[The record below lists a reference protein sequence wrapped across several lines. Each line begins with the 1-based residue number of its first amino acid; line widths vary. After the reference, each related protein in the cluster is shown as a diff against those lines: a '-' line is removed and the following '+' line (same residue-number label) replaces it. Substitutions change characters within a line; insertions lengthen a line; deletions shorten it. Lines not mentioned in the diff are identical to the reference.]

1 MNTPLISIIIPVYG
15 VEKYIEKCLRSCFDN
30 TIAKSCE
37 FLIIDDCSPDKS
49 ITIAK
54 QLIEKYKDLD
64 IQIIQHKE
72 NRGLAAARN
81 TGLLNAK
88 GEYIINVDSDD
99 WVEPNYL
106 ELLYNESKSSDSD
119 VICCNLIKEF
129 NDHSQKEK
137 MYVPEN
143 PEIALSYLLTGKV
156 LGYTPLRLIK
166 KELFTKNNFSWIEGL
181 NMCEDLLIM
190 VKVFTYAKKISF
202 IDEYLYHYNCNNN
215 NSLSAGLNDNKI
227 SQLIN
232 VSYEI
237 EKCIKEHNQYEK
249 YYKELLT
256 QKTRFKIW
264 ITKCAIEKKTDYFK
278 LYENEKLYKDK
289 YSSLLIRL
297 YLLCCNLHFF
307 KCARLMIYT
316 KSFFEKSK

>member
-64 IQIIQHKE
+64 IQIIQHKK

-129 NDHSQKEK
+129 NDYSQKEK
-137 MYVPEN
+137 MYVPDN

-190 VKVFTYAKKISF
+190 VKVFNFANKISF
-202 IDEYLYHYNCNNN
+202 LDEYLYHYNCANN
-215 NSLSAGLNDNKI
+215 NSLSSSLNENKI
-227 SQLIN
+227 SQLIK

-237 EKCIKEHNQYEK
+237 EKFIIEQNKYEK
-249 YYKELLT
+249 YHKELMT
-256 QKTRFKIW
+256 QKSRFKIW
-264 ITKCAIEKKTDYFK
+264 ITKCAMEKKTEYFM
-278 LYENEKLYKDK
+278 LYENERLYKDK
-289 YSSLLIRL
+289 YSSLLIRFF
-297 YLLCCNLHFF
+297 LLCCNLHLF
-307 KCARLMIYT
+307 KCARFIICIRL
-316 KSFFEKSK
+316 FLEKRK